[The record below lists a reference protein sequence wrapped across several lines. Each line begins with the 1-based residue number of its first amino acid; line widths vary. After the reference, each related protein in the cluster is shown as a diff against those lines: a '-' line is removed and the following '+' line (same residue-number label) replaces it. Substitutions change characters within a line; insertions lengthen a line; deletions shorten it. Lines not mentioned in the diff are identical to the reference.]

1 MPPPSPSGEPCGVN
15 VSPPSNRIGEW
26 LVARGHLPRP
36 RLEEALR
43 EHPAAGLRLAAL
55 LVSRGW
61 VDPDAA
67 GRALADLLSLEFLPA
82 PFDPEAG
89 ACEQIDEAFARRH
102 RVLPLHRSAGTMR
115 VAMVDPL
122 DDECRAELRF
132 RHGCETEVVVVTDLA
147 IEAAFDRC
155 WGGQIDR
162 LLASI
167 DPPDTSSVA
176 PPIDAARPSAPIIR
190 LVDHL
195 IDEAVAQGASD
206 IHLGPVAGELR
217 VRMRIDGVLR
227 ERHRVGEGAGRAV
240 VSRIKIMAGM
250 DIAIQRR
257 PQDGGLNR
265 NTAEGPLALR
275 VSCLPCEGGEKV
287 VIRILDPRRSPGGL
301 TALGLASDDHRRILG
316 LLERAQGVVLVAG
329 PTGSGKSSTL
339 QAALR
344 ELDRSTLNV
353 VTLEDPVEH
362 RVPGVTHVQVHPRSG
377 LTFPTGL
384 RAVLRQDPDVL
395 MIGEIR
401 DRETAEIAMN
411 AAITGHLVL
420 STIHTTD
427 APGAIARLRH
437 MGVPAHLVAGGL
449 SGVIAQRLVRR
460 TCTRCSGRLDRECPA
475 CIDGLRGRTGIF
487 QVLEIDDRQR
497 EAIASGASLGEL
509 RRLARRAG
517 AGTLADDAQRVV
529 GQGRTTLREVSR
541 LIRADAG
548 SSRICRHC
556 SAPTPAD
563 ASGCP
568 WCGGAAGP
576 TRCACG
582 HHFESGWRWCPW
594 CRRRRSAADPTQARS
609 SQPLPDLGPGPDGTF
624 THPSLQPD

>member
-1 MPPPSPSGEPCGVN
+1 
-15 VSPPSNRIGEW
+15 
-26 LVARGHLPRP
+26 
-36 RLEEALR
+36 
-43 EHPAAGLRLAAL
+43 
-55 LVSRGW
+55 
-61 VDPDAA
+61 
-67 GRALADLLSLEFLPA
+67 
-82 PFDPEAG
+82 
-89 ACEQIDEAFARRH
+89 
-102 RVLPLHRSAGTMR
+102 
-115 VAMVDPL
+115 
-122 DDECRAELRF
+122 LRF

-487 QVLEIDDRQR
+487 QVLGIDDRQR
-497 EAIASGASLGEL
+497 EAIAGRVAAPRS
-509 RRLARRAG
+509 AG
-517 AGTLADDAQRVV
+517 G
-529 GQGRTTLREVSR
+529 
-541 LIRADAG
+541 
-548 SSRICRHC
+548 
-556 SAPTPAD
+556 
-563 ASGCP
+563 
-568 WCGGAAGP
+568 
-576 TRCACG
+576 CG
-582 HHFESGWRWCPW
+582 HP
-594 CRRRRSAADPTQARS
+594 CRRRAARGRT
-609 SQPLPDLGPGPDGTF
+609 GPH
-624 THPSLQPD
+624 HPA